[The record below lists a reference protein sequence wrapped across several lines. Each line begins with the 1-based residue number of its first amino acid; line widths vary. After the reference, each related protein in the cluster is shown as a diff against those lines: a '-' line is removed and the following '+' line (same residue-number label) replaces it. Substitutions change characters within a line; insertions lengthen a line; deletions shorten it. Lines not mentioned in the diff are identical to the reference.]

1 MTRPEPPIPPENV
14 FNPRVLEIVIPRQRI
29 GNGRGPIANRLF
41 IFTGTFTIPFRFA
54 RTNNL
59 SRRRVTLDLSS
70 LPGHP
75 VFDGEPFQLLV
86 VPNPANEEERILTA
100 ATVQTSLATI
110 GWSDEADDALWGVD
124 TSQVITTQAFPSPR
138 GHLLLTVATAIAG
151 TGCGLGRISYQVNV
165 LAHRSYRRDAI
176 GQVVERVRDAVL
188 ALFR

>member
-1 MTRPEPPIPPENV
+1 MATNIPPKNV
-14 FNPRVLEIVIPRQRI
+14 FNPRVLEIVVPRQRI
-29 GNGRGPIANRLF
+29 GDEIRGPVANRLF
-41 IFTGTFTIPFRFA
+41 IFTGTFSLGPVFA

-59 SRRRVTLDLSS
+59 SREQFTLDLSS

-75 VFDGEPFQLLV
+75 VFDGNPFQLLEV
-86 VPNPANEEERILTA
+86 SNPANPQERILTA

-138 GHLLLTVATAIAG
+138 GHLLLTVDTAIAG
-151 TGCGLGRISYQVNV
+151 AGCGLGRISYQVNV
-165 LAHRSYRRDAI
+165 LAHRSYRRDAM

>member
-14 FNPRVLEIVIPRQRI
+14 FNPRVLEIVIPRQCI
-29 GNGRGPIANRLF
+29 GDDRRGPIANRLF
-41 IFTGTFTIPFRFA
+41 IFTGTFTIPFRYA

-100 ATVQTSLATI
+100 ATVQSLATI
-110 GWSDEADDALWGVD
+110 GWSDSADDALWGVD
-124 TSQVITTQAFPSPR
+124 TSQVTTSLGRLFLS
-138 GHLLLTVATAIAG
+138 VDTAIAG
-151 TGCGLGRISYQVNV
+151 TGCGLGRISYQVNL
-165 LAHRSYRRDAI
+165 LAHRSIRMEALARVGDFI
-176 GQVVERVRDAVL
+176 GPVSL
-188 ALFR
+188 SN

>member
-1 MTRPEPPIPPENV
+1 V

-29 GNGRGPIANRLF
+29 GDEIRGPVANRHF
-41 IFTGTFTIPFRFA
+41 IFTGTFTIPFYA

-59 SRRRVTLDLSS
+59 ARDRVTLDLSD

-75 VFDGEPFQLLV
+75 VFDGEPFQLLEI
-86 VPNPANEEERILTA
+86 PNPANPQERILPA
-100 ATVQTSLATI
+100 ATVQSLATI
-110 GWSDEADDALWGVD
+110 GWSDNADDALWGVD
-124 TSQVITTQAFPSPR
+124 SSQVTTSLD
-138 GHLLLTVATAIAG
+138 HLFLSVDTAIAG
-151 TGCGLGRISYQVNV
+151 TGCGLGRISYQVNL